1 MELFDFLVHRLQ
13 QPLPGLAA
21 HRLLFPGE
29 MATISRIADPPADA
43 RRSAVLVPLIRTND
57 VWPAVLFT
65 VRSEQLKNHTGQIS
79 FPGGRLD
86 ADEEPRDAA
95 LREFSEEVG
104 IAPGNVHVL
113 GELSQIYI
121 PPSNSA
127 VTPIVGVIDHV
138 SHWPISEAEV
148 QEVIEVPLSHFL
160 DPSTRSM
167 FRREVLSRQMDVPS
181 WNIHPRIPLWGATA
195 MILSELVEL
204 TREFAPEFHQ

>member
-13 QPLPGLAA
+13 QPLPGLEA

-43 RRSAVLVPLIRTND
+43 RRSAVLVPLIRTD
-57 VWPAVLFT
+57 GLWPTVLFT
-65 VRSEQLKNHTGQIS
+65 VRSEQLRNHTGQIS

-86 ADEEPRDAA
+86 ADEAPRDAA
-95 LREFSEEVG
+95 LREFGEEVG
-104 IAPGNVHVL
+104 VSPGSVQVL

-127 VTPIVGVIDHV
+127 VTPIVGAIDHA
-138 SHWPISEAEV
+138 SHWPISEEEV

-167 FRREVLSRQMDVPS
+167 FRREVLSRQMDVPF